1 MLARASMLV
10 PLLLIFRPKTLT
22 MKNLKLLICT
32 ILFFGIVVSAN
43 SQSKTDTLAIKET
56 ALNYIEGYFYK
67 DAKRME
73 AALHPEL
80 VKRSVQTTKDG
91 TDFIIN
97 LGASYM
103 IMRTA
108 NNDNR
113 HAANPEGKMVAEV
126 IIYDITANSST
137 AKVTNNQYKFID
149 YLHLAKFNGE
159 WKIVNVLWASIPDDK
174 K

>member
-1 MLARASMLV
+1 
-10 PLLLIFRPKTLT
+10 
-22 MKNLKLLICT
+22 MKNLISFFS
-32 ILFFGIVVSAN
+32 ILFCLNITAN
-43 SQSKTDTLAIKET
+43 VNAQTVEDSLAIKKT
-56 ALNYIEGYFYK
+56 TLNYIEGYFYK

-73 AALHPEL
+73 AALHPAL
-80 VKRSVQTTKDG
+80 VKRSVQTTQDG

-108 NNDNR
+108 NNNNR
-113 HAANPEGKMVAEV
+113 HASNPKGKMIAKV
-126 IIYDITANSST
+126 IIYDITANAST
-137 AKVTNNQYKFID
+137 VKVTNNQYNFID

-159 WKIVNVLWASIPDDK
+159 WKIINVLWANLPEQK